1 VKQDFVKLCARK
13 GGKKKEKN
21 PNPQRAS
28 ELADWPN
35 LLAYR

>member
-1 VKQDFVKLCARK
+1 VHAE
-13 GGKKKEKN
+13 KKKKKKKREKN
-21 PNPQRAS
+21 PNPERAS